1 MWKMMQSGYIPDFRM
16 MCRVIDAARKIAVDS
31 CTLKVEALDHKDFAG
46 LKGPE
51 KNTMIA
57 GAT

>member
-1 MWKMMQSGYIPDFRM
+1 MQSGYIPDFRM